1 MASPL
6 KDNWDGSALY
16 NMYIKDIQRYPLM
29 TRAEERAVL
38 DQLAKGSEAA
48 KRKLVVS
55 NLRFVVN
62 VAFLY
67 RNQGLSLPE
76 LINEGNIGLVEAANR
91 FDTSR
96 DLKFISYAVWWIR
109 QSITRAIAEK
119 ARVVRISAEKELVLR
134 RFSKVN
140 HPTSQAIGGAWVTD
154 SVELGRRMEMSAEAV
169 EKVIEMGQRHSS
181 LDSKIDEDGD
191 SSLIDVLHDE
201 EAVLPDAHAEAN
213 DEMDNLQAMI
223 AELPETERKV
233 LCMYFGIGYG
243 EAFNLQEIGKVVG
256 LSKERVRQIKEK
268 ALARMREQAHE
279 LAMAA

>member
-1 MASPL
+1 M
-6 KDNWDGSALY
+6 KENWDGAALY

-38 DQLAKGSEAA
+38 DKLAKGDARA
-48 KRKLVVS
+48 KQKLILS

-67 RNQGLSLPE
+67 RNQGLALPE

-119 ARVVRISAEKELVLR
+119 ARTVRISAEKELVLR

-140 HPTSQAIGGAWVTD
+140 HPVQQAIGGAWVTD
-154 SVELGRRMEMSAEAV
+154 SVELGRRMEMSSEAI
-169 EKVIEMGQRHSS
+169 EKVIEMGQRSAS
-181 LDSKIDEDGD
+181 LDSKLDDDGD
-191 SSLIDVLHDE
+191 TSLLDMIRDDTVS
-201 EAVLPDAHAEAN
+201 LPDADAEAA
-213 DEMDNLQAMI
+213 DEMQGLESMI
-223 AELPETERKV
+223 GSLPETERRV
-233 LCMYFGIGYG
+233 LCMYFGIGFG
-243 EAFNLQEIGKVVG
+243 EAFNLQEIGKIVG

-268 ALARMREQAHE
+268 ALARLREQSASLS
-279 LAMAA
+279 LAA

>member
-1 MASPL
+1 MASAL

-29 TRAEERAVL
+29 TRPEERAVL

-48 KRKLVVS
+48 KHKLVVS

-76 LINEGNIGLVEAANR
+76 LINEGNIGLLEAANR
-91 FDTSR
+91 FDTTR

-119 ARVVRISAEKELVLR
+119 ARVVRISAEKELILR

-140 HPTSQAIGGAWVTD
+140 HPVGQAIGGSWVTD
-154 SVELGRRMEMSAEAV
+154 SVELGRRMEMSAEAI

-181 LDSKIDEDGD
+181 LDSTLNDDGD
-191 SSLIDVLHDE
+191 TSLIDILHDE

-213 DEMDNLQAMI
+213 DEMANLEAMI
-223 AELPETERKV
+223 ADLPEAERKV

-268 ALARMREQAHE
+268 ALARMRESAHS

>member
-1 MASPL
+1 MSSPM
-6 KDNWDGSALY
+6 KENWDGAALY

-38 DQLAKGSEAA
+38 DKLAKGDDRA
-48 KRKLVVS
+48 KQKLILS

-67 RNQGLSLPE
+67 RNQGLALPE

-119 ARVVRISAEKELVLR
+119 ARTVRISAEKELVLR
-134 RFSKVN
+134 RFSKMN
-140 HPTSQAIGGAWVTD
+140 HPVTQAIGGAWVTD
-154 SVELGRRMEMSAEAV
+154 SVELGRRMEMSSEAV
-169 EKVIEMGQRHSS
+169 EKVIEMGQRSAS
-181 LDSKIDEDGD
+181 LDSKLDDDGD
-191 SSLIDVLHDE
+191 TSLLDMIRDDT
-201 EAVLPDAHAEAN
+201 ASLPDADAEAS
-213 DEMDNLQAMI
+213 DEI
-223 AELPETERKV
+223 AGIESLIGSLPETERKV
-233 LCMYFGIGYG
+233 LCMYFGIGFG
-243 EAFNLQEIGKVVG
+243 DAFNLQEIGKIVG

-268 ALARMREQAHE
+268 ALSRLRDQAALR
-279 LAMAA
+279 LAA

>member
-1 MASPL
+1 MAGAL
-6 KDNWDGSALY
+6 KENWDGSALY

-38 DQLAKGSEAA
+38 DQLAKGSEPA

-76 LINEGNIGLVEAANR
+76 LINEGNIGLLEAANR

-119 ARVVRISAEKELVLR
+119 ARVVRISAEKELILR
-134 RFSKVN
+134 RFSKMN
-140 HPTSQAIGGAWVTD
+140 HPVSQAIGGAWVTD
-154 SVELGRRMEMSAEAV
+154 SVELGRRMEMSSEAV

-181 LDSKIDEDGD
+181 LDSTLNDDGD
-191 SSLIDVLHDE
+191 TSLIDMIRDDE
-201 EAVLPDAHAEAN
+201 AILPDANAEAN
-213 DEMDNLQAMI
+213 DELSNLQSMI
-223 AELPETERKV
+223 AGLPDTERKV
-233 LCMYFGIGYG
+233 LCMYFGVGYG

-268 ALARMREQAHE
+268 ALARMREHAQD

>member
-1 MASPL
+1 MAGAL
-6 KDNWDGSALY
+6 KENWDGSALY

-76 LINEGNIGLVEAANR
+76 LINEGNLGLLESANR
-91 FDTSR
+91 FDTTR

-119 ARVVRISAEKELVLR
+119 ARVVRISAEKELILR
-134 RFSKVN
+134 RFSKMN
-140 HPTSQAIGGAWVTD
+140 HPVSQAIGGAWVTD
-154 SVELGRRMEMSAEAV
+154 SVELGRRMEMSSEAV

-181 LDSKIDEDGD
+181 LDSTLNNEGD
-191 SSLIDVLHDE
+191 TTLVDMIHDE
-201 EAVLPDAHAEAN
+201 EALLPDANAEAN
-213 DEMDNLQAMI
+213 DELANLHGMI
-223 AELPETERKV
+223 AGLPDTERRV
-233 LCMYFGIGYG
+233 LCMYFGVGYG

-268 ALARMREQAHE
+268 ALARMREHAHG

>member
-1 MASPL
+1 MAGAL
-6 KDNWDGSALY
+6 KENWDGSALY
-16 NMYIKDIQRYPLM
+16 NMYIKDIQRYPLL

-38 DQLAKGSEAA
+38 DQVAKGSESA

-91 FDTSR
+91 FDTTR

-119 ARVVRISAEKELVLR
+119 ARIVRISAEKELILR

-140 HPTSQAIGGAWVTD
+140 HPVSQAIGGAWVTD

-181 LDSKIDEDGD
+181 LDSTINEDGD
-191 SSLIDVLHDE
+191 TSLVDMLHDE
-201 EAVLPDAHAEAN
+201 EAILPDAHAEATDDLAN
-213 DEMDNLQAMI
+213 LTEMI
-223 AELPETERKV
+223 ESLPETERKV

-268 ALARMREQAHE
+268 ALARLREHAQD
-279 LAMAA
+279 LALAA

>member
-1 MASPL
+1 MAGAL
-6 KDNWDGSALY
+6 KENWDGSALY

-29 TRAEERAVL
+29 TRVEERAVL

-76 LINEGNIGLVEAANR
+76 LINEGNLGLLEAANR
-91 FDTSR
+91 FDTTR

-119 ARVVRISAEKELVLR
+119 ARVVRISAEKELILR
-134 RFSKVN
+134 RFSKMN
-140 HPTSQAIGGAWVTD
+140 HPVSQAIGGAWVTD
-154 SVELGRRMEMSAEAV
+154 SVELGRRMEMSSEAV

-181 LDSKIDEDGD
+181 LDSTLNDDGDTTLVDMIRDEDA
-191 SSLIDVLHDE
+191 I
-201 EAVLPDAHAEAN
+201 LPDANAEAN
-213 DEMDNLQAMI
+213 DELANLQSMI
-223 AELPETERKV
+223 AGLPDTERKV

-268 ALARMREQAHE
+268 ALARMREHAQD